1 MDYPDA
7 AAEKQILLNAQAG
20 FRAKRLDLVRLK
32 PIATVEQIISARK
45 SVQAVEVEDKLLD
58 YLLALVQRTRQHPDL
73 SLGAS
78 PRAAVA
84 WLQTSK
90 AQAWLAGRNY
100 VTPDDVKAVAPPLL
114 RHRLIL
120 KPEAQLDGLQI
131 DSIIA
136 SLLNQVPVPR

>member
-1 MDYPDA
+1 M
-7 AAEKQILLNAQAG
+7 
-20 FRAKRLDLVRLK
+20 
-32 PIATVEQIISARK
+32 EQIISARK

-90 AQAWLAGRNY
+90 AQAKKIAGNSKE
-100 VTPDDVKAVAPPLL
+100 P
-114 RHRLIL
+114 
-120 KPEAQLDGLQI
+120 
-131 DSIIA
+131 
-136 SLLNQVPVPR
+136 